1 MADLGKGKE
10 KAIEGESATAPSDNT
25 TSGNSP
31 ANVAPQD
38 DKNASPLKDRTA
50 SSDAQEEVA
59 TSTNSAEASAGQAI
73 PTGLPSDTV
82 EGPASTAELI
92 NPLVLVDSTNDT
104 DSALGDDDAIS
115 DTTSIASTIHKG
127 RFENGRRYH
136 KYREGENDYWGPNDE
151 IQNDQLDIAH
161 HMFLIMLNQ
170 KLHLAPIKEPKRV
183 LDLGCGTGIWCM
195 DMADEYPSAEILGVD
210 LSPIQP
216 QFTPPNC
223 KFEIDDVTLPWTY
236 TQRFDF
242 INIRSLY
249 GSIGDWPALY
259 TQVYNNLEPGGY
271 LHELEM
277 SIQFKS
283 DDGTLTKEHVLSQ
296 WSDLFHEASERFG
309 KSFYEVWN
317 LSTYIRNAGFK
328 DVEER
333 VYKVPVNGWPADPHM
348 KELGRWNLLHIT
360 QGAEGWGLYLLT
372 KVMGWSVE
380 EAQIFFAKFR
390 SGVKERKVHAYFEVV
405 VIHARKP

>member
-1 MADLGKGKE
+1 
-10 KAIEGESATAPSDNT
+10 
-25 TSGNSP
+25 
-31 ANVAPQD
+31 
-38 DKNASPLKDRTA
+38 
-50 SSDAQEEVA
+50 
-59 TSTNSAEASAGQAI
+59 
-73 PTGLPSDTV
+73 
-82 EGPASTAELI
+82 
-92 NPLVLVDSTNDT
+92 
-104 DSALGDDDAIS
+104 
-115 DTTSIASTIHKG
+115 
-127 RFENGRRYH
+127 
-136 KYREGENDYWGPNDE
+136 
-151 IQNDQLDIAH
+151 
-161 HMFLIMLNQ
+161 
-170 KLHLAPIKEPKRV
+170 
-183 LDLGCGTGIWCM
+183 
-195 DMADEYPSAEILGVD
+195 VD

-236 TQRFDF
+236 TQSFDF

-259 TQVYNNLEPGGY
+259 AQVYNNLEPGGY
-271 LHELEM
+271 LHEMEM

-283 DDGTLTKEHVLSQ
+283 DDGTLTKDHVLSQ

-317 LSTYIRNAGFK
+317 LSTYIRNAGFV

-372 KVMGWSVE
+372 KVMGWTVD

-390 SGVKERKVHAYFEVV
+390 AGVKERKVHAYFEVV

>member
-1 MADLGKGKE
+1 MADFGKGKE
-10 KAIEGESATAPSDNT
+10 RQREGGPATPAVDSLTAGDGSTGVESETAAPVLPSTNP
-25 TSGNSP
+25 SASAG
-31 ANVAPQD
+31 APQD
-38 DKNASPLKDRTA
+38 SERAPA
-50 SSDAQEEVA
+50 A
-59 TSTNSAEASAGQAI
+59 STNSTE
-73 PTGLPSDTV
+73 LPSETV
-82 EGPASTAELI
+82 QGPAPTAQLV
-92 NPLVLVDSTNDT
+92 NPLVLVDSTDDT

-115 DTTSIASTIHKG
+115 DTTSIASSIHKG

-151 IQNDQLDIAH
+151 VQNDQLDIAH
-161 HMFLIMLNQ
+161 HMFLILLDQ
-170 KLHLAPIKEPKRV
+170 KLHLAPIKDPKRV

-195 DMADEYPSAEILGVD
+195 DMADEYPGAEILGVD

-236 TQRFDF
+236 SQSFDF

-259 TQVYNNLEPGGY
+259 TQCYNNLESGGY

-283 DDGTLTKEHVLSQ
+283 DDGTLTKDHVLST

-317 LSTYIRNAGFK
+317 LSTYIRNAGFV

-372 KVMGWSVE
+372 KVMGWSVQ

-390 SGVKERKVHAYFEVV
+390 AGVKERKVHAYFEVV
-405 VIHARKP
+405 VIHARKPC

>member
-1 MADLGKGKE
+1 M
-10 KAIEGESATAPSDNT
+10 SVDNT
-25 TSGNSP
+25 E
-31 ANVAPQD
+31 D
-38 DKNASPLKDRTA
+38 
-50 SSDAQEEVA
+50 
-59 TSTNSAEASAGQAI
+59 
-73 PTGLPSDTV
+73 
-82 EGPASTAELI
+82 
-92 NPLVLVDSTNDT
+92 DT
-104 DSALGDDDAIS
+104 DSALGDDDAAS
-115 DTTSIASTIHKG
+115 DTTSIASSIHRG

-151 IQNDQLDIAH
+151 VQNDHLDIAH
-161 HMFLIMLNQ
+161 HMFLILLGHR
-170 KLHLAPIKEPKRV
+170 LHLAPIKDPKRV

-195 DMADEYPSAEILGVD
+195 DMADEHPAAEITGID

-216 QFTPPNC
+216 SFTPPNC

-236 TQRFDF
+236 TSRFDF

-249 GSIGDWPALY
+249 GSIHSWPDLY
-259 TQVYNNLEPGGY
+259 TQIYHNLEPGGY
-271 LHELEM
+271 LHQLEM

-283 DDGTLTKEHVLSQ
+283 DDGSLKPDHVLSQ
-296 WSDLFHEASERFG
+296 WSDIFHEASRRFG

-317 LSTYIRNAGFK
+317 LVMYMRNTGFV
-328 DVEER
+328 DVHEYL
-333 VYKVPVNGWPADPHM
+333 YKVPVNSWPADPHM

-380 EAQIFFAKFR
+380 EAQVFFAKFR
-390 SGVKERKVHAYFEVV
+390 NGVKERRVHAYFEVV

>member
-1 MADLGKGKE
+1 MADLGKEKGKE
-10 KAIEGESATAPSDNT
+10 KEVVSESAE
-25 TSGNSP
+25 TSRT
-31 ANVAPQD
+31 VAPAIPPTD
-38 DKNASPLKDRTA
+38 PTA
-50 SSDAQEEVA
+50 SSSAAEDAA
-59 TSTNSAEASAGQAI
+59 ASTDPAQAPAA
-73 PTGLPSDTV
+73 PTGLPSETV
-82 EGPASTAELI
+82 EGPAPTAQLV
-92 NPLVLVDSTNDT
+92 NPFVLVDSTDDT
-104 DSALGDDDAIS
+104 DSALGDDDAS

-151 IQNDQLDIAH
+151 VQNDQLDIAH
-161 HMFLIMLNQ
+161 HMFLILLNQ
-170 KLHLAPIKEPKRV
+170 KLHLAPIKDPKRV

-195 DMADEYPSAEILGVD
+195 DMADEYPGAEILGVD

-223 KFEIDDVTLPWTY
+223 KFEIDDITLPWTFS
-236 TQRFDF
+236 QPFDF

-249 GSIGDWPALY
+249 GSIGDWPTLY
-259 TQVYNNLEPGGY
+259 TQVYNNLESGGY

-283 DDGTLTKEHVLSQ
+283 DDGTLTKDHVLST

-317 LSTYIRNAGFK
+317 LSTYIRNAGFV

-380 EAQIFFAKFR
+380 EAQVFFAKFR
-390 SGVKERKVHAYFEVV
+390 AGVKERKVHAYFEVV

>member
-10 KAIEGESATAPSDNT
+10 KASEDESATAPSDNPIAGDG
-25 TSGNSP
+25 S
-31 ANVAPQD
+31 ANVAPP
-38 DKNASPLKDRTA
+38 NAGTSSPLKEITV
-50 SSDAQEEVA
+50 SSDAPEEA
-59 TSTNSAEASAGQAI
+59 TTSPDPAEASASQAFL
-73 PTGLPSDTV
+73 TGLPSETV
-82 EGPASTAELI
+82 EGPAPTAEVV
-92 NPLVLVDSTNDT
+92 NPLVLVDSTDA
-104 DSALGDDDAIS
+104 DSALGDDDAAS

-170 KLHLAPIKEPKRV
+170 KLHLAPIKEPKKV

-195 DMADEYPSAEILGVD
+195 DMADEYPGAEILGVD

-236 TQRFDF
+236 TQPFDF

-259 TQVYNNLEPGGY
+259 AQVYNNLEPGGY
-271 LHELEM
+271 LHEMEM

-372 KVMGWSVE
+372 KVMGWTVD